1 MTRLAVLYRDDCFL
15 DHDTGSHPEKAARL
29 EHLHDRLDQSKV
41 DDAYSILPA
50 VAANIDVIKQVHT
63 AEHIKNVE
71 EYARRGGGRIES
83 DTVVSP
89 KSYDVAIRAVGTAC
103 DAVTQVIEEDC
114 QHAVGLIRPP
124 GHHAVPKAPMG
135 FCLFNNVAVAAKYA
149 ISRFELNRV
158 LIVDWDVHHG
168 NGTQDAFWE
177 DEQVGFFSI
186 HRWPF
191 YPGTGDSTETG
202 AGKGLGST
210 LNVPIEFGT
219 DRSEYLGG
227 FRKSLEHF
235 AAKIKPELILIS
247 AGFDSHR
254 LDPIGSLGLETED
267 FAEITKTVADIADEF
282 ADGKIVS
289 LLEGGYNVNV
299 LPDCVITHLETLSA
313 RRV

>member
-1 MTRLAVLYRDDCFL
+1 MTRSAVLYRDNCFL
-15 DHDTGSHPEKAARL
+15 DHNTGSHPEKAARL
-29 EHLHDRLDQSKV
+29 EHLHERLDQSKV
-41 DDAYSILPA
+41 DDAYLTLPA
-50 VAANIDVIKQVHT
+50 VAADTEVIVQVHSS
-63 AEHIKNVE
+63 EHIKSVE

-103 DAVTQVIEEDC
+103 DAVTQLFKNGR

-124 GHHAVPKAPMG
+124 GHHAVPKGPMG
-135 FCLFNNVAVAAKYA
+135 FCLFNNVAIAARYA
-149 ISRFELNRV
+149 ISQFRLNRV

-202 AGKGLGST
+202 AGKGLGT
-210 LNVPIEFGT
+210 TFNLPIEFGT
-219 DRSEYLGG
+219 DRSEYLAG
-227 FRKSLEHF
+227 FRSSLERF
-235 AAKIKPELILIS
+235 ATKIKPELILIS

-267 FAEITKTVADIADEF
+267 FADLTTIVADIADEY
-282 ADGKIVS
+282 AGGKIVS

-299 LPDCVITHLETLSA
+299 LPDCVITHLEALSV